1 MKSDV
6 IKKGQLRVWIARDEA
21 GGIHETLEGFDS
33 HFIVITDK
41 YEGPFGM
48 YVVDFME
55 GGQVFTE
62 QPTDHM
68 EHWSLLVSD

>member
-1 MKSDV
+1 MT
-6 IKKGQLRVWIARDEA
+6 KKGQLRVWIARDES
-21 GGIHETLEGFDS
+21 GGIHETIEGFDS

-41 YEGPFGM
+41 YEGPLGM

-62 QPTDHM
+62 HPIDHI
-68 EHWSLLVSD
+68 EHWSLLVSE